1 MTRDK
6 KNTKRK
12 TLPKNNDITSNNTGY
27 NNNNDNKNKLTNSP
41 SNLSAETVKIIP
53 VMEENFDLSKKT
65 IVQETKIIK
74 RLTTKTKKI
83 EVPITYE
90 EVYVNDKKLNI
101 YEKEGGEGLLSKLKN
116 TVAHSITTDDSNI
129 EYHYPHSSS
138 SDSPDLS
145 SSSTLSADKSEG
157 QNQYHD
163 NNNKEGELVPLIE
176 GQEKNETE
184 KIVPI
189 WGEEVIV
196 SKRKVKLGE
205 IIIRKRR
212 IIENKKIVVDIN
224 KENVIVEY
232 PDGVK
237 EQLTTTASSSSSS
250 SST

>member
-6 KNTKRK
+6 KNAKRK
-12 TLPKNNDITSNNTGY
+12 TLPKNDDITNNNTGY
-27 NNNNDNKNKLTNSP
+27 YNNNDNNNLTNSS
-41 SNLSAETVKIIP
+41 SNLSPETVKIIP

-65 IVQETKIIK
+65 IVQETKIVK
-74 RLTTKTKKI
+74 RLTTKTEKI

-101 YEKEGGEGLLSKLKN
+101 YEKEGGKGVLSKLKD
-116 TVAHSITTDDSNI
+116 TVTHSIASDDSNI

-138 SDSPDLS
+138 STNSPDLS
-145 SSSTLSADKSEG
+145 STSDLSADKSRN

-163 NNNKEGELVPLIE
+163 DNYNREGELVPLIE
-176 GQEKNETE
+176 GQEKNGTE

-205 IIIRKRR
+205 IIIHKRR
-212 IIENKKIVVDIN
+212 IIENKKIDVDIK
-224 KENVIVEY
+224 KEKVIVEY

-237 EQLTTTASSSSSS
+237 EQLTTKASSS
-250 SST
+250 T